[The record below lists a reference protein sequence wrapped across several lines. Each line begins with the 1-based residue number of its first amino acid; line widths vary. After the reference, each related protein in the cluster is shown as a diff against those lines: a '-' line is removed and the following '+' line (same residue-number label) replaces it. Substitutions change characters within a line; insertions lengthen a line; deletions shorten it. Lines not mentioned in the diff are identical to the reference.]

1 MENDLMQKLMK
12 SKAIMDVHNKM
23 PRASDQTKF
32 NINPNVEEFNAPS
45 AKYNI
50 PQEFIQE
57 SRMLEPKNLESPSV
71 DAIKNSKLPDEI
83 KRIMM
88 EHPITPQSNISGGK
102 NILTDSLIQKA
113 NTLMGNSPQKK
124 QQVATKQGE
133 NISLSDIKKIVQET
147 VKQTVKEMG
156 LLTEST
162 ESSNELFQFSVGSHL
177 FEGKVTKIKK
187 LKV

>member
-88 EHPITPQSNISGGK
+88 EHPITPQQNISSEK
-102 NILTDSLIQKA
+102 NILTDSLIKKA

-124 QQVATKQGE
+124 QQATKQSE
-133 NISLSDIKKIVQET
+133 NISLSDIKNIVQET
-147 VKQTVKEMG
+147 VKQTIKEMG

-162 ESSNELFQFSVGSHL
+162 EKSNEMFQFRVGSHL

>member
-1 MENDLMQKLMK
+1 M
-12 SKAIMDVHNKM
+12 
-23 PRASDQTKF
+23 
-32 NINPNVEEFNAPS
+32 NPNVEEFNAPN

-57 SRMLEPKNLESPSV
+57 SRMLEPKNLESPSI

-88 EHPITPQSNISGGK
+88 EHPITPQQNKSSGK
-102 NILTDSLIQKA
+102 SILTDSLIEKA

-147 VKQTVKEMG
+147 VKQTIKEMG

-162 ESSNELFQFSVGSHL
+162 ESSNELFQFRVGSHL